1 MKVVKITLFAVICTF
16 FLILGSNSLAFASG
30 EDMPVLKQGE
40 KSEAVY
46 ALQTELKKHGFYQYG
61 IDGNFGFY
69 TKSAVSEFQKAVGI
83 EDDGIVG
90 PGTWQALRSYSGNTE
105 LSRSKSDRRIGQQIA
120 GFAQS
125 YLGVPYVWGG
135 SGAGGFDCSGFI
147 HYVYERYGIAL
158 PRVADEQYD
167 AGRRIPLADIE
178 PGDLVFYSTYA
189 PGPSHVGIYVGNGQ
203 FVHAS
208 SGAGEVTLTAMS
220 KAYYQARFL
229 GAFRV
234 VR

>member
-1 MKVVKITLFAVICTF
+1 MTLFAVFCTF
-16 FLILGSNSLAFASG
+16 CIILGTNHLAFASV

-40 KSEAVY
+40 SSEYVFV
-46 ALQTELKKHGFYQYG
+46 LQTELKKHGFYHYG
-61 IDGNFGFY
+61 IDGNFGSY
-69 TKSAVSEFQKAVGI
+69 TRSAVIQFQSAVGI
-83 EDDGIVG
+83 EADGLVG
-90 PGTWQALRSYSGNTE
+90 AGTWQAIRSYSASTE
-105 LSRSKSDRRIGQQIA
+105 LSRSKADRRMGQQIA
-120 GFAQS
+120 NFAQT

-135 SGAGGFDCSGFI
+135 AGAGGFDCSGFI
-147 HYVYERYGIAL
+147 YYVYDRYGIPL
-158 PRVADEQYD
+158 PRVADDQYD
-167 AGRRIPLADIE
+167 AGRRIPLSEIE
-178 PGDLVFYSTYA
+178 PGDLVFYSTYT

-208 SGAGEVTLTAMS
+208 SAAEEVTLTAMS